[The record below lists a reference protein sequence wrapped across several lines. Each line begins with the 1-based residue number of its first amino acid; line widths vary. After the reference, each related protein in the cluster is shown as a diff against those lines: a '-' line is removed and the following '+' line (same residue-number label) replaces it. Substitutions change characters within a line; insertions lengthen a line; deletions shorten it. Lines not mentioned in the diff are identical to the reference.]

1 MTTPEFNKA
10 MENLKK
16 VEKFVATNIKSSK
29 QKQEALLN
37 VLSANSEA
45 LLISPSSTRTEFHG
59 AFPGGLVEHSLK
71 VLKNLSVLSTSFE
84 AKLPIE
90 EMVVVSLFH
99 DIGKIGDGTN
109 EYYLPKN
116 SSWHAD
122 RGIFFEVNPVLSSWK
137 VSQLSL
143 FHLQR
148 EGVVLNKDEYMAISS
163 FDQGVRAAEMP
174 SVGEPSLSVLLRQAI
189 GLACYQG
196 KNKTKITL

>member
-10 MENLKK
+10 LENLKK
-16 VEKFVATNIKSSK
+16 VEKFVTTSVKSSK
-29 QKQEALLN
+29 QKQDALLN
-37 VLSANSEA
+37 ILSANSEP
-45 LLISPSSTRTEFHG
+45 LLLAPSSTKTEFHG

-71 VLKNLSVLSTSFE
+71 VLKNMSILNNSFE
-84 AKLPIE
+84 VKLSIE

-99 DIGKIGDGTN
+99 DLGKVGDGTE

-122 RGIFFEVNPVLSSWK
+122 RGIFYEVNPVLSSWK

-148 EGVVLNKDEYMAISS
+148 AGVSLSKDEYAAIAT
-163 FDQGVRAAEMP
+163 FDQGVRSAEMP
-174 SVGEPSLSVLLRQAI
+174 SVGESSLAVLLRQAI

-196 KNKTKITL
+196 RNKPRITL